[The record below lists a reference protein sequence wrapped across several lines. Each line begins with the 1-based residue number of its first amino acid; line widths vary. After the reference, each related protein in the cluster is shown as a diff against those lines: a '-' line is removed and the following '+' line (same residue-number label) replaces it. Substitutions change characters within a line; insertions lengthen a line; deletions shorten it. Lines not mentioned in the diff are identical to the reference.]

1 MAGLP
6 PPLTTHGDSHEHVL
20 RLLLSLVFHCI
31 LYILLLHSIKFCF
44 WNVGEGS
51 AGLRSQPSLDFADSS
66 WELSLESPQKLP
78 VFSLPNKSKMG
89 QAFQHSPPVRATR
102 RLWDAFVQMWRKAT
116 IWQMNWTKVPPWV
129 DTPTGSRLGHQSLAG
144 SRLSSPWQLDT
155 TTVIFSI
162 PNKRPQ

>member
-31 LYILLLHSIKFCF
+31 LYILLLHSVKFCS

-66 WELSLESPQKLP
+66 WELSLESPQKFP

-89 QAFQHSPPVRATR
+89 QAFQHSPPVRASR

-116 IWQMNWTKVPPWV
+116 HLADELDKGTTLGRHSHWLPPWPPEPGRISALL
-129 DTPTGSRLGHQSLAG
+129 TLAAGHHYCY
-144 SRLSSPWQLDT
+144 
-155 TTVIFSI
+155 F
-162 PNKRPQ
+162 